1 MFDQNIVSKFL
12 LFLIMNEKYGA
23 IILAGGRSSRMGKDK
38 ASLEISG
45 KSMVERLLLKL
56 SPIVAEIV
64 VIRAPGQSVPNV
76 PEELKD
82 RTRVGWDSVQG
93 RGPLQGIADALLLLN
108 SKIDK
113 VFLLTCDLPY
123 ITTDWLQT
131 LKDIMTE
138 EFDLVCTEEN
148 EISNPLLA
156 IYRKPVLEPASKLLA
171 EGKRRPISLWEGW
184 RMASLSAPKETP
196 WVCRDV
202 NTPGEFKKAQNF
214 LTSTEND

>member
-1 MFDQNIVSKFL
+1 MK
-12 LFLIMNEKYGA
+12 EKYGA

-45 KSMVERLLLKL
+45 KSMVERILFKL
-56 SPIVAEIV
+56 SPIVDEVV
-64 VIRAPGQSVPNV
+64 VIRAPGQTIPNV

-82 RTRVGWDSVQG
+82 RTRIGWDSVEG
-93 RGPLQGIADALLLLN
+93 RGPLQGIVDALPLLN
-108 SKIDK
+108 SAIDK

-131 LKDIMTE
+131 LKDILTD

-156 IYRKPVLEPASKLLA
+156 IYRRPVLEPASKLLA
-171 EGKRRPISLWEGW
+171 EGKRRPISLWKGW
-184 RMASLSAPKETP
+184 RMARLTAPKETS
-196 WVCRDV
+196 WICRDV
-202 NTPGEFKKAQNF
+202 NTPEEFKKAQNY
-214 LTSTEND
+214 LNSTEND

>member
-1 MFDQNIVSKFL
+1 
-12 LFLIMNEKYGA
+12 MNEKYGA

-56 SPIVAEIV
+56 CPIVAEV
-64 VIRAPGQSVPNV
+64 VIIRAPGQPIPNV
-76 PEELKD
+76 PEELKN
-82 RTRVGWDSVQG
+82 RTKIGWDSVED
-93 RGPLQGIADALLLLN
+93 RGPLQGIVDALPLLN
-108 SKIDK
+108 SSIDK

-131 LKDIMTE
+131 LKDILTD

-156 IYRKPVLEPASKLLA
+156 VYRRKVLEPATKLLA
-171 EGKRRPISLWEGW
+171 EGKRRPISLWDGW
-184 RMASLSAPKETP
+184 RMARLSAPKETP
-196 WVCRDV
+196 WICRDV
-202 NTPGEFKKAQNF
+202 NTPEEFKEAQNF
-214 LTSTEND
+214 LTSSKND